1 MVDDEITNGN
11 DGNDK
16 DDDEADDDD
25 QHDDEEMALRE
36 TERRKL
42 REDSTPDE

>member
-16 DDDEADDDD
+16 DDDDY
-25 QHDDEEMALRE
+25 HDDEEMALRE
-36 TERRKL
+36 IERRKL
-42 REDSTPDE
+42 REDSTPE